1 MPSSS
6 KNPKKPQA
14 TDIAVPSD
22 SDTEGPSAH
31 ETDYHATSLI
41 PHKEPAL
48 GRARRRSF
56 IEEDEDPLRVEIPV
70 RKEKKE
76 TAVTWSSLPRKFQLT
91 ILVTARLS
99 EPLVQSSLRSYLFYQ
114 LKSFDKS
121 LPDSTIASQAGIMQ
135 GAFAAAQLC
144 TAMLWGRW
152 SDHGGRK
159 RVILIGLFGTM
170 LSCLG
175 FGFSQKF
182 WQALVFRVMG
192 GALNGNVGVMRT
204 MISEIIR
211 EKK

>member
-1 MPSSS
+1 M
-6 KNPKKPQA
+6 KKVKDSA
-14 TDIAVPSD
+14 ITSD
-22 SDTEGPSAH
+22 SDTEGPSIH
-31 ETDYHATSLI
+31 RTNYHASTLN
-41 PHKEPAL
+41 PHREPS
-48 GRARRRSF
+48 GDRARRRSF
-56 IEEDEDPLRVEIPV
+56 IEEDLEDEEPLQIEIPV
-70 RKEKKE
+70 REEKKE
-76 TAVTWSSLPRKFQLT
+76 TSVTWMSLPRKGQLA

-114 LKSFDKS
+114 LKSFDKT

-152 SDHGGRK
+152 SDRGGRK

-170 LSCLG
+170 LSSLG
-175 FGFSQKF
+175 FGFSTRF
-182 WQALVFRVMG
+182 WQALIFRMMG